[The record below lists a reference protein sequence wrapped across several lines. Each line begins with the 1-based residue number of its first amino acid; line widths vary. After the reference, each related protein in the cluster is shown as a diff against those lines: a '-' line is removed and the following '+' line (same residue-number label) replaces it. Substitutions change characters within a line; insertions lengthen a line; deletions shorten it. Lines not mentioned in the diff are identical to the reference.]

1 MTTSDPIADMLA
13 RVRNAILVG
22 HSHVVMPSSKM
33 KVEIARVLKEEGY
46 IRNYEVIH
54 DGPRST
60 LRVWLKYTEDKSP
73 VISGLSRVSRPGR
86 REYRG
91 RREVPWVMSGLG
103 IAILSTPLGVMT
115 DQQARRSRVGGE
127 ILCQVW

>member
-13 RVRNAILVG
+13 RVRNAIMVG

-33 KVEIARVLKEEGY
+33 KAEIARVLKDEGY

-54 DGPRST
+54 EGPRAT
-60 LRVWLKYTEDKSP
+60 LRVWLKYSEDKEP
-73 VISGLSRVSRPGR
+73 VITGLTRISKPGR

-91 RREVPWVMSGLG
+91 RRDVPWVRSGLG

-127 ILCQVW
+127 VLCQVW

>member
-13 RVRNAILVG
+13 RVRNAIMVG
-22 HSHVVMPSSKM
+22 QSHVVMPSSKM
-33 KVEIARVLKEEGY
+33 KAEIARVLKEEGY
-46 IRNYEVIH
+46 IRNYEIIH

-60 LRVWLKYTEDKSP
+60 LRIWLKYTEDKEP
-73 VISGLSRVSRPGR
+73 VITGLKRVSRPGR
-86 REYRG
+86 RTYSG
-91 RREVPWVMSGLG
+91 RRELPWVMSGLG
-103 IAILSTPLGVMT
+103 IAIVSTPLGVMT

>member
-13 RVRNAILVG
+13 RVRNAIMVG

-33 KVEIARVLKEEGY
+33 KAEIARVLKEEGY

-54 DGPRST
+54 DGPQST
-60 LRVWLKYTEDKSP
+60 LRVWLKYAEDKQP
-73 VISGLSRVSRPGR
+73 AITGLTRISKPGR

-91 RREVPWVMSGLG
+91 RHDVPWVMSGLG

-127 ILCQVW
+127 VLCQVW

>member
-13 RVRNAILVG
+13 RVRNAVLVG

-33 KVEIARVLKEEGY
+33 KVEIARVLKDEGY

-60 LRVWLKYTEDKSP
+60 LRVWLKYSEDKTP
-73 VISGLSRVSRPGR
+73 VITGLSRVSRPGR

-91 RREVPWVMSGLG
+91 LRDVPWVMSGLG

-127 ILCQVW
+127 VLCQVW

>member
-13 RVRNAILVG
+13 RVRNAIMVG
-22 HSHVVMPSSKM
+22 HSHVVLPSSKM

-60 LRVWLKYTEDKSP
+60 LRVWLKYSEDKTP
-73 VISGLSRVSRPGR
+73 VITGLTRVSRPGR

-91 RREVPWVMSGLG
+91 RQEISWVMSGLG
-103 IAILSTPLGVMT
+103 IAILTTPLGVMT

-127 ILCQVW
+127 VLCQVW

>member
-13 RVRNAILVG
+13 RVRNAVLVG

-33 KVEIARVLKEEGY
+33 KVEIARVLKDEGY

-60 LRVWLKYTEDKSP
+60 LRVWLKYSEDKTP
-73 VISGLSRVSRPGR
+73 VITGLSRVSRPGR

-91 RREVPWVMSGLG
+91 RRDVPWVMSGLG

-127 ILCQVW
+127 VLCQVW

>member
-13 RVRNAILVG
+13 RVRNAVLVG

-33 KVEIARVLKEEGY
+33 KVEIARVLKDEGY

-60 LRVWLKYTEDKSP
+60 LRVWLKYSEDKTP
-73 VISGLSRVSRPGR
+73 VITGLSRVSRPGR

-91 RREVPWVMSGLG
+91 RRDVPWVMSGLG
-103 IAILSTPLGVMT
+103 IAILSTSLGVMT

-127 ILCQVW
+127 VLCQVW

>member
-13 RVRNAILVG
+13 RVRNAIMVG

-60 LRVWLKYTEDKSP
+60 LRVWLKYTDDKESA
-73 VISGLSRVSRPGR
+73 ITGLTRVSRPGR

-91 RREVPWVMSGLG
+91 RRDVPWVMSGLG

-127 ILCQVW
+127 VLCQIW